1 MAAIKIRC
9 SRPLCS
15 SQTTTRTAH
24 STPSPTGRTLQRGRN
39 QDLRTLPHG
48 RTPTRN
54 NHPPPRQRITPPT
67 WPGTAGPVVPGPN
80 SVPTP
85 PRPSGPGDA
94 PLPLAGATPRP
105 TAAAP
110 IPDAVLREPTGRYDH
125 GARFVDV
132 PPLSNPPV
140 HTRDRHGQPM
150 DHPGTRT
157 RSPGGDGHVLLRKE
171 VIQPHLPVRLPCYD
185 LVPIASPTFDGS
197 PHKGWATGFG
207 CYRLS

>member
-15 SQTTTRTAH
+15 SQTTTRT
-24 STPSPTGRTLQRGRN
+24 TPPQHPPRAPSQRGRN
-39 QDLRTLPHG
+39 QDPGTRRP
-48 RTPTRN
+48 PTRN
-54 NHPPPRQRITPPT
+54 NPHTQHPRRTNSRALAA
-67 WPGTAGPVVPGPN
+67 TAGPVVPGPN

-85 PRPSGPGDA
+85 PRPSGPGTLPFPA
-94 PLPLAGATPRP
+94 PARHPGPRP
-105 TAAAP
+105 
-110 IPDAVLREPTGRYDH
+110 GRPFQTRYYE
-125 GARFVDV
+125 
-132 PPLSNPPV
+132 NPPADTTTG
-140 HTRDRHGQPM
+140 HDSLMFHPRATRRSTRGTDTGNQWTTPV
-150 DHPGTRT
+150 PGPYG
-157 RSPGGDGHVLLRKE
+157 PGGDGHVLLRKE